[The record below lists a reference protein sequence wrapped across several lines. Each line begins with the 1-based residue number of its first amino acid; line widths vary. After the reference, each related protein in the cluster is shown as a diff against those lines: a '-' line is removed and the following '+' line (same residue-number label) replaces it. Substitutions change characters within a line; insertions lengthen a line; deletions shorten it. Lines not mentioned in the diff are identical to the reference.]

1 VLGDRNGQEEMTES
15 SVVRSGIDGL
25 KAVVK
30 GAVLVEG
37 DAAYQVA
44 SQTFNV
50 LGHPA
55 VVVRCAGAEDIAAA
69 LRYAGEHELPVA
81 VRSGG
86 HHPAGFG
93 TNDGGVVI
101 DVGLLDEVTVL
112 PQDSSAGAGSGG
124 RTVRIGTGATW
135 GRVAEELGGA
145 GLAISSGDTA
155 AVGVGGLLGGGG
167 VGWMVRRNG
176 LALDNVVAAEVVT
189 ADGVLRRVD
198 AGNEPELFW
207 GVRGAAGSVGV
218 VTSYDVVA
226 DHQPTVLFGQLLF
239 PWTQLEQVVTG
250 WATYMADAPVELSS
264 SVQLPPTMVADRQAP
279 IAIAVCISGDLAD
292 PERVLA
298 PLRAL
303 GTVLTDTVAEV
314 PYGGILT
321 TEQMPP
327 GWTPRMRN
335 GLFDRWAPE
344 LVEQLADARRRM
356 PAMAVD
362 IRALGGAYGAV
373 APDAT
378 AFAHR
383 EARFMVNTVLLGPT
397 ELYGAQIDEFE
408 ELWTALGPERAYG
421 NFLSNPTPA
430 DLDRCFPK
438 SHRDRL
444 AALKDE
450 VDPKGVFGTALTV
463 PPTDRT
469 A

>member
-1 VLGDRNGQEEMTES
+1 MTGS
-15 SVVRSGIDGL
+15 SAARSGIDGL
-25 KAVVK
+25 RAAVK
-30 GAVLVEG
+30 GEVLTDV
-37 DAAYQVA
+37 DATYEVA
-44 SQTFNV
+44 SKTFNV
-50 LGHPA
+50 QGYPA
-55 VVVRCAGAEDIAAA
+55 VVVRCAGAEDIATA
-69 LRYAGEHELPVA
+69 LRYAGEHQLPVA

-112 PQDSSAGAGSGG
+112 PDR

-135 GRVAEELGGA
+135 GRVAKELGGA

-167 VGWMVRRNG
+167 IGWMVRRLG
-176 LALDNVVAAEVVT
+176 LALDSVVAAEVVT
-189 ADGVLRRVD
+189 ADGVARRVD
-198 AGNEPELFW
+198 AVNEPELFW
-207 GVRGAAGSVGV
+207 GVRGAAGSLGV

-226 DHQPTVLFGQLLF
+226 DHQPTVLFGNLLF
-239 PWTQLEQVVTG
+239 PWTQLEQVVSG
-250 WATYMADAPVELSS
+250 WAAYMVDAPVELSS

-279 IAIAVCISGDLAD
+279 VAVMVCISGDQAD
-292 PERVLA
+292 AERLLA

-303 GTVLTDTVAEV
+303 GTVITDTVAEI
-314 PYGGILT
+314 PYGDILT

-335 GLFDRWAPE
+335 GMFEQLTPA
-344 LVEQLADARRRM
+344 LVERLAEARRRM

-373 APDAT
+373 GADAT

-383 EARFMVNTVLLGPT
+383 DARFLVNGVLLGST
-397 ELYGAQIDEFE
+397 DLYGGQIEEFE
-408 ELWTALGPERAYG
+408 ELWAELAPERAYG
-421 NFLSNPTPA
+421 NFLSHPTEA
-430 DLDRCFPK
+430 DVDRCFPK

-444 AALKDE
+444 AALKRA
-450 VDPKGVFGTALTV
+450 VDPAGVFSTALTV
-463 PPTDRT
+463 PPTGRT